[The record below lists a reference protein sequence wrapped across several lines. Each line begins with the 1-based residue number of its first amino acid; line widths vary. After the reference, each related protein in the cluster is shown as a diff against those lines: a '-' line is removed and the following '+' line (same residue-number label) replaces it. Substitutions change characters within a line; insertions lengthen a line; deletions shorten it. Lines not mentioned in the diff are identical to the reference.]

1 MSTVKK
7 VLGHFVG
14 EKSTGKCCDPYAMV
28 DKTATTKKIV
38 NNIVSEEDD

>member
-7 VLGHFVG
+7 VLSNFVG
-14 EKSTGKCCDPYAMV
+14 EKTKNCCDPYAMV